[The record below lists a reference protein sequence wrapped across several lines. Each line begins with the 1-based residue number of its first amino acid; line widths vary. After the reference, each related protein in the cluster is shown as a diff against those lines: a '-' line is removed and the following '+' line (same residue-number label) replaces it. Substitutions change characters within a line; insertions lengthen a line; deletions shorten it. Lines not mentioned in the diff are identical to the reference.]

1 MAATIA
7 ALTVSGSACQVVT
20 TRVRSAGKLP
30 ENALSGAVGLL
41 PRRDDKRLPL
51 FVEWNY

>member
-7 ALTVSGSACQVVT
+7 ALTVSGSVGQAAT
-20 TRVRSAGKLP
+20 TRVRSGGKLP

-41 PRRDDKRLPL
+41 PRRDDKQ
-51 FVEWNY
+51 VK